1 MKRETIYDRSLVDG
15 IRRRQQMYDA
25 YVAPKFDLDTY
36 QLEMENPGGQIY
48 APEGYNVLDYVSDA
62 FSKWQE
68 SRNSIEQ
75 EKALGDYVMEEDEY
89 NNLLS
94 VKQFLDDQKAYRELS
109 QQVEQNPKLYED
121 VKDQMSELSSRL
133 TDNAGTYSRYIQEYA
148 PNTYKDDITKSFDSV
163 GIQRML
169 DMQIKDKQNK
179 LQSYLAKAE
188 DNQKDIEYWSSK
200 VSSYFNNKEQ
210 STDFNFGDIDTY
222 LYKVPGLMG
231 SSAAN
236 YGYQALA
243 MSAALLASFA
253 SGGAA
258 IPLAGLAL
266 AGTIGARDAESKA
279 EVYSN
284 YREKVNKSLN
294 KDVKNDVLSDARA
307 KMLESGKYSKE
318 QIDDDNYVLD
328 QVLTG
333 VIANDNAKFNN
344 VRMKAKDG
352 IQSLYTDN
360 MALSVMDA
368 AELAIQ
374 VMPLGA
380 IAKAVKAIPG
390 VGTAYKGAEKA
401 ASYAGNVRQQLSK
414 RIDDVVTYGLEGVE
428 NIPRRRT
435 VQRLVDLGRRV
446 GITSVMEGAEEGIQY
461 IKGQRFID
469 NEFEKDPNLLKS
481 FVNNI
486 GTGARSI
493 FAAIT
498 PWDPVYSDD
507 AEFMENFKGG
517 ALLGGLMTG
526 VTGGLQTAVSLPRE
540 ISATSFVA
548 NLYADKLDAKDRVR
562 KNILYGQKLQKGQWG
577 NVESAFDYLS
587 EQGLD
592 AEATTEI
599 QEEKKRADMF
609 RNTYTAPSTLLQ
621 AEQLGI
627 DPRTE
632 EYNTFVALK
641 EHHEQLAV
649 DTYKNR
655 IVQKNNLY
663 KFLNDE
669 KVTDYLNSL
678 TKEELPAAGESLIR
692 DLIRNKAALD
702 KLKELNERYTK
713 DEESLTKLQKAT
725 GIRTSKSDVV
735 KFSHMLNKDL
745 ADLQGKLNEQIEQ
758 AKQFIPNLS
767 EEQLVVPSMHQ
778 DISDAMETFIAADM
792 DNARAQEELDIMRSE
807 DKVAVGAKIQKWN
820 GVEDSEIEFV
830 QSLDDFYNG
839 KEQQKAEESVKEV
852 KPVTLDN
859 VVDDKTK
866 SERGSKQIASSIR
879 KLSDPNASL
888 QDKTSAISQFE
899 YTVALSGIKP
909 TEEESSIVQ
918 KAIDELKSEGYEIV
932 PMLNKPYHEGMKLT
946 ATFKVDT
953 SLPVGSA
960 YITMVRIPQVNKDG
974 VMIQSA
980 DVVVSHN
987 PVEEQVDELG
997 QLRDKIVEDRN
1008 KYIDFSKKIKG
1019 EIRTTTREGATWHK
1033 LNDILK
1039 GLFKKVRPGKSYTYA
1054 AEYIMDNDGDL
1065 ISDYYQDLA
1074 QIRDQLS
1081 DAMYEADEETI
1092 QKLVSKAE
1100 SIIANNADHES
1111 YLEFAQQAK
1120 EKFFQRMLQVRAD
1133 RFKAIRKGME
1143 EQEAPKQTAVPVPPK
1158 KSADEKP
1165 ASAEEAPTLGSILGP
1180 MLGAPTSQPIGTT
1193 VAAPPQ
1199 SGAPTTQVP
1208 VTPAPEEPSATAD
1221 VPLTYDPQ
1229 IDTYS
1234 HRLIYWLRAKERSV
1248 DGSYSYVPK
1257 KYRGN
1262 DYLNNDDFALAT
1274 QNRDFLQESTV
1285 EFEVT
1290 PFTDN
1295 NGNTVEDMF
1304 AVFTY
1309 KGQKYASYI
1318 PTQNYLSQDKYFQ
1331 GMPYEQQKTVRNN
1344 LDALRNKILEFSR
1357 QKKSNPNLKIVP
1369 TKITSTNGRFLNE
1382 FNEDGSPKN
1391 RSLLQSAWLKEKD
1404 PYKIT
1409 PSNTKIGI
1417 ATGPISNAIV
1427 RYQDQIVS
1435 LRGNRLGSM
1444 QMVVEVDRIDG
1455 TTGTAQMQLNPLKL
1469 TDNDAAADAI
1479 LKLVTSQQRDYVD
1492 ANGVQTP
1499 ITNRDMLSFLIN
1511 FGDHT
1516 ATKPSDQRLNPSQL
1530 KQRLSKQFYSDEQG
1544 NIMLGETLYTIND
1557 LLTDPKVQQNFK
1569 DYIKANFHFAIDEAG
1584 VNRNFFGGNL
1594 QSDVKQTGFQSVSAW
1609 MQNTGNTKITVIPGQ
1624 IEFTAK
1630 DFGLRKYEGRVQSL
1644 KGLPQG
1650 ISVLGWY
1657 IKNGWIQTNSADR
1670 MYDVGLWVD
1679 DVTTVNST
1687 QESNQKAAQ
1696 KKVNEQSKKASSND
1710 DVRNLQFTL
1719 PDEKGGSVSF
1729 SMKDIFDILDGK
1741 GRKQDGPNF
1750 EANEPTN
1757 PINQINIEDAK
1768 AWLKEKLG
1776 LTDEQIEVTDAAIDV
1791 TAAGTKVM
1799 GRVRLDSI
1807 VLSEQAPEGV
1817 QYHEAWHRVSQLLIS
1832 EKKRR
1837 SIYDKYNKRH
1847 KTNLTDKQIDEILA
1861 EDYRSFITNADQSI
1875 YTKGFNIFNWFKRI
1889 ADFVR
1894 IWASTGQYTLAQ
1906 LYTGLSRGKFANTK
1920 PNQDNVNRFKEIYK
1934 GSGPDFEIGGNKFDN
1949 ISSLR
1954 QFDDIVKS
1962 LTYAFFQ
1969 TNFTQDTIDYTDIKK
1984 LSNNFELLRRT
1995 VVNTA
2000 NINPSPVMDEI
2011 VEKYDTVFKPAV
2023 MKRLKSLGIRAVDK
2037 NTDEEMSNIDAGETE
2052 GVNIGQHTVDGVNIS
2067 IKDNAPAEVKMF
2079 FQTIPLYKLNDKGT
2093 VEAYV
2098 DPNTGF
2104 PQFVDEKA
2112 VWMKVLKD
2120 LAGSRTIANII
2131 TAVAQKAQ
2139 SDLFY
2144 SALLNKL
2151 RTVIANSTDKDPN
2164 VSINAEALLSKLETV
2179 ITSDINTFITVY
2191 VSNDDNGLTS
2201 MKLIDNTVDIKAA
2214 SYPKVWSQQLFHN
2227 SGIFKYNKD
2236 GVVVA
2241 QDNAKQNVQQ
2251 LVGYMKD
2258 VVTAFVNNKGI
2269 LKFRTK
2275 DGMKLVDLHQP
2286 NNQEMFKQYLSTLLN
2301 RAGIGVDKATINTM
2315 LQSGDYGDPKSDQ
2328 YTLLNKFVTSGANY
2342 GGFSR
2347 ILEIL
2352 STIDKSIGSNGKI
2365 GAINISGNDTPVQ
2378 SIYDKVGFVKALAN
2392 AYAYTHSTDNSLSS
2406 LGPDGASYYM
2416 VSQNSFAKD
2425 RVSELN
2431 EDPELVQ
2438 KLRAVTWNGH
2448 SLILDAVGTSTLNLE
2463 TFINF
2468 KDSTSQD
2475 KGRDYFGITDRE
2487 DYLAKMAAV
2496 FSDRIVFP
2504 TVADKKT
2511 YHFLN
2516 GVKLPHERLSLE
2528 RIGNGA
2534 LITYGDATLNTI
2546 LGYAQDELNTIEL
2559 TLRQIDD
2566 DPSHYRD
2573 GIHYNEDGTINHDWL
2588 PKEKRIKNYHTPNK
2602 YVDSNKKKHSI
2613 EGNGA
2618 RFRFLTGVY
2627 VDGKYV
2633 SFNDPK
2639 KSAKENLDTARR
2651 YFFDLTEDGKKR
2663 VISDILTE
2671 RLKTEIKT
2679 AKDLG
2684 IIENLDPKGA
2694 SWGLRNKLLD
2704 DVELENRKQA
2714 YMQFDPTNAEAY
2726 AIIDMLADYMNN
2738 SIISVMEI
2746 EKIFSGDPAYYKFSY
2761 DEHGL
2766 LDISVDKI
2774 KRLGALTSTG
2784 INNRLDFFN
2793 DPIRQDYTVAELQDY
2808 EVASKQYA
2816 VYEDLFLKG
2825 SIKEAIQQIEGLDA
2839 WEKVKDLSISQIE
2852 EIYPRT
2858 VEMARVSAQLDVQ
2871 GYKEGINVADAA
2883 VYISPNMF
2891 RDLMRMQGRWS
2902 PAIKRAFEIL
2912 TDPETA
2918 DKWESDPKLY
2928 AEANK
2933 VILNALKYMAMGT
2946 RFNVPGLAIPYFN
2959 KMALFPLFKSVATGD
2974 LKELYERMTGDN
2986 PIDMVMFNSAV
2997 KAGSESPTSPYTG
3010 THDSEIE
3017 LRDGQTV
3024 LSARQME
3031 QAEDEHFTNF
3041 DNLHTY
3047 TQPFK
3052 YLRQQLETNP
3062 HVHEE
3067 QMTGTQFMKVALS
3080 NLIDSD
3086 LYGNDKLTG
3095 EEIKTR
3101 VMGALNRLSD
3111 IGRQELEVELF
3122 NEDGTVNIDKLAA
3135 MLRED
3140 AEDSDANDNILTALI
3155 TENGQLRM
3163 PLDAISD
3170 NSWIESRFIS
3180 LINKRTIDVNMP
3192 GGSFIQ
3198 RSPFGLEAS
3207 SNRVITPKML
3217 NSGRLLKAINN
3228 EGSTDS
3234 IVSINLFKHII
3245 PNYKDMTFTEARQWL
3260 IDKKL
3265 IGDEA
3270 SANAIGYR
3278 IPTQSIASISGLR
3291 FVDVFPEIM
3300 GDTIMLPEDF
3310 TKLTGSDFD
3319 IDKLYVARYSY
3330 DNEGDLITDSTTQS
3344 GIKNQLLNAYMNVL
3358 LTPENANQLK
3368 LSIDNA
3374 TGNVK
3379 AVLKDIES
3387 NRPKHYVTPFEV
3399 YTPTYQEARKAEY
3412 TGGKAGIGPFALNNA
3427 HHILTQLTKLKMVSN
3442 EFTEA
3447 LDLVDL
3453 GKIWDDPTASNPKG
3467 GRILDWLSAMINGFV
3482 DIAKDPYIVRL
3493 NVNGWTYNMVSFLL
3507 RTGKGRNTFY
3517 FMSQPILKEMAEA
3530 VLKTK
3535 GKYGIDRTKSPSQLE
3550 KEAIESILDKYDPDK
3565 VYRKR
3570 YDNMDDIQKAE
3581 TYGDLFRE
3589 YLNDEG
3595 EYTTEARELIKG
3607 DAKDSFDFN
3616 ERQIKMYYAFEA
3628 LKPYADALADLVKY
3642 SKVDTKKMG
3651 KSFAEQLVYRYGM
3664 EDLKNSPYFEEG
3676 QIQHFYDDT
3685 FIETKTANSVDF
3697 GYGIFSNQLF
3707 RNTEV
3712 FTARLSNILSLLGR
3726 RTTATA
3732 KLLNPVI
3739 RGMEAQLKS
3748 EFFNSLGVDINS
3760 MFTGNMSIAK
3770 RLNNFKQRIQR
3781 GEYPELLRYDGTI
3794 ANDFLEYLLPN
3805 INAYYGYDFIDT
3817 SEIIQGDQLQS
3828 DNLINYWRDL
3838 LEHPDQRVRKL
3849 AEDLAIYA
3857 WYTSGDGPTMNSF
3870 FKYLPNSYRISSG
3883 YNDFIKSKLQAMI
3896 NNGEISTFDK
3906 MDILANNWHNDALV
3920 RPIDYYK
3927 SVEGGYI
3934 SMKSITISEQQL
3946 APNLILG
3953 EYSGKRGAAIRPI
3966 NWVKVDD
3973 KSYPIFPPMVKF
3985 RDFGGFA
3992 PENWHLYQLIGYK
4005 SVPNETG
4012 RIDYTPVY
4020 ALINKKGMKYRGH
4033 TIVQYGSDVVLP
4045 FNEEDLAYFDLY
4057 DKESILQYA
4066 SDKIT
4071 WSVDLDDI
4079 HYINELPSYAN
4090 QNYAKAEQERVYE
4103 EEDTSDEDN
4112 STPLEE
4118 RGKPQALTPFER
4130 ELKEVYNLTAQEFDS
4145 LEEITQEVIRNEIKY
4160 KVPISDR
4167 TIVQPSDFAPKYTLK
4182 SDATTVEVEPITR
4195 KTYSGIITS
4204 LEPNQVFVFGSNTQ
4218 GRHGKGAALTAR
4230 NQFGAV
4236 YGQAEGPQGQSY
4248 AIITKDLTK
4257 STHPSRTR
4265 EQMIEQIDNLYDYAR
4280 QNPDKE
4286 FLVAYSGTG
4295 QNLNAY
4301 SNAEMAEF
4309 FARPYIP
4316 SNIVF
4321 EEQFNDLVEQYIASN
4336 INNTPSTSNAPVNF
4350 NGAKESKEVISS
4362 DKTILTNEELRLIRP
4377 YTGTGNPR
4385 IAVASEH
4392 SDPVFFS
4399 KKIRDI
4405 LDGKI
4410 SVEDKFRN
4418 TTYTGNDFAA
4428 LYLITKHDGL
4438 PLKELLEYKIPKIIH
4453 FSITGLGGTQYE
4465 PGVMKPQD
4473 LLERIEQFIQQGL
4486 DPEMVTVRI
4495 DPIVPGVTTR
4505 STIEAIVKK
4514 SAEIGIKNIRFSIMD
4529 QYSTTRQFMI
4539 NLGYDY
4545 SKYYKEGSLHA
4556 NQDVVQSISEFMATL
4571 GVRYGVKLS
4580 TCAEPINLP
4589 TISKEACLSVA
4600 AVNNMLGTSIPE
4612 TATGKQRKLCSCYG
4626 GKTDLLRYGDKCA
4639 SACVY
4644 CYAHHNATS
4653 NAVYYNE
4660 DGTLK
4665 DNRLTRTSET
4675 QSSANPSLVSWT
4687 ALDIVGVYDQAAKRL
4702 RQELASLELT
4712 QDEMGTYE
4720 NELMAMLRKENV
4732 TTVEQME
4739 GVINKFLCNL

>member
-1 MKRETIYDRSLVDG
+1 MKRETIHDRTLVNS

-25 YVAPKFDLDTY
+25 YVAPKFDLDRY
-36 QLEMENPGGQIY
+36 QLEMENPEGQIY
-48 APEGYNVLDYVSDA
+48 APEDYNVLDYVSDA

-68 SRNSIEQ
+68 NRNSIER

-94 VKQFLDDQKAYRELS
+94 VKQFLDDQKAYGELS
-109 QQVEQNPKLYED
+109 RQVEQDPKLYDE

-133 TDNAGTYSRYIQEYA
+133 TNNAGVYSRYIQQYA
-148 PNTYKDDITKSFDSV
+148 PNTYKDDITKSFNST
-163 GIQRML
+163 GIKRML
-169 DMQIKDKQNK
+169 DMQLKDKQNK

-188 DNQKDIEYWSSK
+188 DNQQDIEYWSNK

-210 STDFNFGDIDTY
+210 STDFDFGNVDTY

-236 YGYQALA
+236 YGHQALA

-253 SGGAA
+253 SGGTA
-258 IPLAGLAL
+258 IPLVGLAL

-284 YREKVNKSLN
+284 YRDKVSKQLS
-294 KDVKNDVLSDARA
+294 KDVKSSVLSDARA
-307 KMLESGKYSKE
+307 KMIESGKYNND
-318 QIDDDNYVLD
+318 QINDDNYVLD

-344 VRMKAKDG
+344 IRMKAKDG

-360 MALSVMDA
+360 MALSAMDA

-380 IAKAVKAIPG
+380 IAKAVKSIPG
-390 VGTAYKGAEKA
+390 VGKVYKGAEKVA
-401 ASYAGNVRQQLSK
+401 GYAGDIRQQLSK

-428 NIPRRRT
+428 NLPKRRT

-469 NEFEKDPNLLKS
+469 NEFEKDPNILKS

-526 VTGGLQTAVSLPRE
+526 VIGGLQTAVSLPRE
-540 ISATSFVA
+540 ISATQFVA
-548 NLYADKLDAKDRVR
+548 SLYSDKLDAKDRVR
-562 KNILYGQKLQKGQWG
+562 KNILYGQKLQKGQWR

-592 AEATTEI
+592 DQATTEI

-609 RNTYTAPSTLLQ
+609 RNTYTAPNTLLQ
-621 AEQLGI
+621 AKQLGI

-655 IVQKNNLY
+655 IAQKNNLY

-678 TKEELPAAGESLIR
+678 TKEELPAAGETVLR

-713 DEESLTKLQKAT
+713 DEQSLAKLQKAT

-735 KFSHMLNKDL
+735 KFSHMLNKEL

-792 DNARAQEELDIMRSE
+792 DNARAQEELDIMRSG

-830 QSLDDFYNG
+830 QTLDDFYNG
-839 KEQQKAEESVKEV
+839 KEEQKAEESVKEV
-852 KPVTLDN
+852 EPVTLDDTSKEELDPAKTPDKVLTEDEKDEN
-859 VVDDKTK
+859 VVQESELSNIRNTK
-866 SERGSKQIASSIR
+866 
-879 KLSDPNASL
+879 L
-888 QDKTSAISQFE
+888 
-899 YTVALSGIKP
+899 
-909 TEEESSIVQ
+909 
-918 KAIDELKSEGYEIV
+918 
-932 PMLNKPYHEGMKLT
+932 
-946 ATFKVDT
+946 
-953 SLPVGSA
+953 
-960 YITMVRIPQVNKDG
+960 
-974 VMIQSA
+974 A
-980 DVVVSHN
+980 DRS
-987 PVEEQVDELG
+987 
-997 QLRDKIVEDRN
+997 
-1008 KYIDFSKKIKG
+1008 KYIDFSKMIRG
-1019 EIRTTTREGATWHK
+1019 EIRTTTKEGATWHK

-1039 GLFKKVRPGKSYTYA
+1039 GLFKKVKPGKNYTYA
-1054 AEYIMDNDGDL
+1054 AEYIMDREGDPL
-1065 ISDYYQDLA
+1065 ADYYQDLA
-1074 QIRDQLS
+1074 QIREQLS

-1111 YLEFAQQAK
+1111 YLEFVQQTR
-1120 EKFFQRMLQVRAD
+1120 EKFFQRMKQVRED
-1133 RFKAIRKGME
+1133 RFKAIRKQIE
-1143 EQEAPKQTAVPVPPK
+1143 EQETPEQTADPIPPK

-1165 ASAEEAPTLGSILGP
+1165 ARVDEVPTLGDILGP

-1193 VAAPPQ
+1193 AASQQQPQ
-1199 SGAPTTQVP
+1199 A
-1208 VTPAPEEPSATAD
+1208 PAPQAPITSTPDVTATPVDA
-1221 VPLTYDPQ
+1221 PLTYNPQ
-1229 IDTYS
+1229 VDTYS
-1234 HRLIYWLRAKERSV
+1234 HRLVYQLRAKEKSA
-1248 DGSYSYVPK
+1248 DGRYSYVPK

-1274 QNRDFLQESTV
+1274 QNRDFLEESTV
-1285 EFEVT
+1285 EFEVST
-1290 PFTDN
+1290 FTDST
-1295 NGNTVEDMF
+1295 GSTIEDIF

-1318 PTQNYLSQDKYFQ
+1318 STQNYLSQDKYFQ
-1331 GMPYEQQKTVRNN
+1331 RMSHDQQQIIRNN
-1344 LDALRNKILEFSR
+1344 LDAIRNKVLEFNK
-1357 QKKSNPNLKIVP
+1357 QKKSNPDLKIVP
-1369 TKITSTNGRFLNE
+1369 TKITSTNGKFLNE
-1382 FNEDGSPKN
+1382 TNEDGSPKN
-1391 RSLLQSAWLKEKD
+1391 RSLLESAWLKEKD

-1409 PSNTKIGI
+1409 PTNTKIGI

-1435 LRGNRLGSM
+1435 FKGNRLGSM
-1444 QMVVEVDRIDG
+1444 QMMVEVDRLDG

-1479 LKLVTSQQRDYVD
+1479 LRMVTSQQRDYVD

-1516 ATKPSDQRLNPSQL
+1516 ATKPGDQRLDPSQL
-1530 KQRLSKQFYSDEQG
+1530 QQKLSKQFYSDEQG
-1544 NIMLGETLYTIND
+1544 NIMLGQTLYSIND

-1569 DYIKANFHFAIDEAG
+1569 DYIKDNFHFAIDEDG
-1584 VNRNFFGGNL
+1584 VNKNFFGGNL
-1594 QSDVKQTGFQSVSAW
+1594 QSNTKQPGFQSVSAW

-1630 DFGLRKYEGRVQSL
+1630 DFGLRKYEGKVQPL
-1644 KGLPQG
+1644 KGLSQG

-1670 MYDVGLWVD
+1670 MWDVSLWVD
-1679 DVTTVNST
+1679 DVTTIDST
-1687 QESNQKAAQ
+1687 QDSNQKAAQ
-1696 KKVNEQSKKASSND
+1696 KKVNEQSKRTTTVDES
-1710 DVRNLQFTL
+1710 VRNLEFTL

-1750 EANEPTN
+1750 EANEPATE
-1757 PINQINIEDAK
+1757 INAINIPDAK

-1776 LTDEQIEVTDAAIDV
+1776 LTDEQIEVTDTAIDV

-1807 VLSEQAPEGV
+1807 ILSEKAPEGV

-1837 SIYDKYNKRH
+1837 AIYDKYNKRH

-1861 EDYRSFITNADQSI
+1861 EDYRSFVTNADQSV
-1875 YTKGFNIFNWFKRI
+1875 YTKGFNIFNWFKKI

-1920 PNQDNVNRFKEIYK
+1920 PNQDNINRFKEIYK

-1949 ISSLR
+1949 ISSLNE
-1954 QFDDIVKS
+1954 FDDIVKA
-1962 LTYAFFQ
+1962 LTYTFFQ
-1969 TNFTQDTIDYTDIKK
+1969 TNFSKDTINYSDIKK
-1984 LSNNFELLRRT
+1984 LGNNFELLRRT
-1995 VVNTA
+1995 IVNTA
-2000 NINPSPVMDEI
+2000 NTNPSPIMDEI

-2023 MKRLKSLGIRAVDK
+2023 AKRLKSLGIRAIDK
-2037 NTDEEMSNIDAGETE
+2037 NVDEEMSNIDAGETE

-2079 FQTIPLYKLNDKGT
+2079 FQTVPLYILNDKGKL
-2093 VEAYV
+2093 EASIN
-2098 DPNTGF
+2098 PNTGF
-2104 PQFVDEKA
+2104 PKFVDEKA
-2112 VWMKVLKD
+2112 VWVRVLKD
-2120 LAGSRTIANII
+2120 LAGSRTISNIVTTI
-2131 TAVAQKAQ
+2131 AQKAQ
-2139 SDLFY
+2139 NDLFY
-2144 SALLNKL
+2144 AALLNKF
-2151 RTVIANSTDKDPN
+2151 RTVIANSTDNDPK

-2201 MKLIDNTVDIKAA
+2201 LKLIDNTVDIKAA

-2241 QDNAKQNVQQ
+2241 QDNAKQNIQQ

-2269 LKFRTK
+2269 LKFKAK
-2275 DGMKLVDLHQP
+2275 DGIKLVDLHQP
-2286 NNQEMFKQYLSTLLN
+2286 NNQEMFKQYLSTLFN

-2315 LQSGDYGDPKSDQ
+2315 LQSGDYGDPKADQ

-2347 ILEIL
+2347 VLEIL
-2352 STIDKSIGSNGKI
+2352 STIDKAIGSNGKV
-2365 GAINISGNDTPVQ
+2365 GTINISGNDTPVQ

-2431 EDPELVQ
+2431 EDTELVK
-2438 KLRAVTWNGH
+2438 KLKAVTWNEH
-2448 SLILDAVGTSTLNLE
+2448 SLILDAVGQSQLSLE

-2487 DYLAKMAAV
+2487 DYLAKMSAV
-2496 FSDRIVFP
+2496 FNDRIIFP

-2511 YHFLN
+2511 YHFLK
-2516 GVKLPHERLSLE
+2516 GVKLPHERLDLE
-2528 RIGNGA
+2528 RVGNGA
-2534 LITYGDATLNTI
+2534 LITYGDDTLNTI
-2546 LGYAQDELNTIEL
+2546 LGYTQDELNTIEL

-2566 DPSHYRD
+2566 DPYHYRD
-2573 GIHYNEDGTINHDWL
+2573 GVHYNEDGTINHDWL
-2588 PKEKRIKNYHTPNK
+2588 PKEQRIKNYHTPNK

-2627 VDGKYV
+2627 VDGKYI

-2639 KSAKENLDTARR
+2639 KTAKENLDTAHR
-2651 YFFDLTEDGKKR
+2651 YFFDLTEQGKKR
-2663 VISDILTE
+2663 VLSDILTE

-2684 IIENLDPKGA
+2684 IIENLDPAGA
-2694 SWGLRNKLLD
+2694 TWGLRNKLLD
-2704 DVELENRKQA
+2704 DVELEKRKQA
-2714 YMQFDPTNAEAY
+2714 YAQFDATNAEAY

-2808 EVASKQYA
+2808 EVASKQYD

-2825 SIKEAIQQIEGLDA
+2825 SIKEAVQQIEGIDA

-2852 EIYPRT
+2852 EIYPKT
-2858 VEMARVSAQLDVQ
+2858 VEMARVSAQLDVK
-2871 GYKEGINVADAA
+2871 GYKGGINVADAA

-2912 TDPETA
+2912 TNPDTA

-2946 RFNVPGLAIPYFN
+2946 RFNIPGLAVPYFN

-2974 LKELYERMTGDN
+2974 LEELYERMTGDN

-3024 LSARQME
+3024 LSAKQME

-3047 TQPFK
+3047 TQSFK

-3062 HVHEE
+3062 HIHEE

-3086 LYGNDKLTG
+3086 LYGKDKLTG

-3101 VMGALNRLSD
+3101 VMGALNILSD
-3111 IGRQELEVELF
+3111 IGRQELEAELF
-3122 NEDGTVNIDKLAA
+3122 NEDGTVNIEKLAA
-3135 MLRED
+3135 MLKED

-3180 LINKRTIDVNMP
+3180 LINKRVIDVNMP

-3207 SNRVITPKML
+3207 SSRVITPKML
-3217 NSGRLLKAINN
+3217 NSGRLLKAINE

-3245 PNYKDMTFTEARQWL
+3245 PNYKSMTFTEARQWL
-3260 IDKKL
+3260 IDKKI

-3270 SANAIGYR
+3270 TANAIGYR
-3278 IPTQSIASISGLR
+3278 IPTQSIASISGLK

-3330 DNEGDLITDSTTQS
+3330 DTEGNLVTDNTTQS

-3387 NRPKHYVTPFEV
+3387 NRPKHYVAPFEV

-3482 DIAKDPYIVRL
+3482 DIAKDPYIVLL

-3507 RTGKGRNTFY
+3507 RTGKGKNTFY
-3517 FMSQPILKEMAEA
+3517 FMSQPILKEMADA

-3535 GKYGIDRTKSPSQLE
+3535 GKYGIDRTKSPTQLE
-3550 KEAIESILDKYDPDK
+3550 KEAIESILDKYDPNK
-3565 VYRKR
+3565 VYRKKYSKLNDR
-3570 YDNMDDIQKAE
+3570 QKAE
-3581 TYGDLFRE
+3581 TYRNLFRE
-3589 YLNDEG
+3589 YLKGDGN
-3595 EYTTEARELIKG
+3595 YTTEARELIIG
-3607 DAKDSFDFN
+3607 DAKDAVDFN

-3651 KSFAEQLVYRYGM
+3651 KSFAEELIYRYGM
-3664 EDLKNSPYFEEG
+3664 EDLKGSPYFAEG
-3676 QIQHFYDDT
+3676 EIEKFYNST

-3712 FTARLSNILSLLGR
+3712 FTSRLSDILSLLGR
-3726 RTTATA
+3726 KTTATA
-3732 KLLNPVI
+3732 KILNPVI
-3739 RGMEAQLKS
+3739 KGMEAQLKA
-3748 EFFNSLGVDINS
+3748 EFFNNMGVDINS
-3760 MFTGNMSIAK
+3760 MFRGNMSIAK

-3849 AEDLAIYA
+3849 AEDLALYA
-3857 WYTSGDGPTMNSF
+3857 WYTSGDGPAMNSF
-3870 FKYLPNSYRISSG
+3870 FKYLPNSYRITSG
-3883 YNDFIKSKLQAMI
+3883 YNEFVKGKLHAMI
-3896 NNGEISTFDK
+3896 NNGEMSTFDK
-3906 MDILANNWHNDALV
+3906 MDILANNWHNDAV
-3920 RPIDYYK
+3920 VKPIDYYK

-3934 SMKSITISEQQL
+3934 AMKSITISDQQI

-3953 EYSGKRGAAIRPI
+3953 EYSGRKGAAIRPI
-3966 NWVKVDD
+3966 NWVEVEGQ
-3973 KSYPIFPPMVKF
+3973 SYPIFPPMVKF
-3985 RDFGGFA
+3985 RDLGGFA

-4005 SVPNETG
+4005 QVPDEFG
-4012 RIDYTPVY
+4012 RVNYTPVY

-4033 TIVQYGSDVVLP
+4033 TIIEYGNDTVLP
-4045 FNEEDLAYFDLY
+4045 FNQEELAYFDLY

-4071 WSVDLDDI
+4071 WEVDLDDI
-4079 HYINELPSYAN
+4079 HYINELPSYQN
-4090 QNYAKAEQERVYE
+4090 QNYAKNKQDRVYE
-4103 EEDTSDEDN
+4103 EQDTFDEDN
-4112 STPLEE
+4112 ETPLEE
-4118 RGKPQALTPFER
+4118 KDQPDATHSSSINIYYGTNENADLSNFATRPFDFKVGDNTIHFNSVEQAFHYMKAITIGRNDIADQILQTTSPALAKQLTSRANMPITQEQISIWDKQSTPIMTSLMYESFKQNPQALQRLLDTGDTMFTHMSNGYEQDKGRFSKVITNVRQMLREQPTTNVPMKEYVNHSGGARGSDSVWGQIGEEYGVTSRHYYADGEKTPTGNVALTKDQLAEANEHLRQANTKLNRKFPTSNEY
-4130 ELKEVYNLTAQEFDS
+4130 VNNL
-4145 LEEITQEVIRNEIKY
+4145 LRRNWYQIKN
-4160 KVPISDR
+4160 
-4167 TIVQPSDFAPKYTLK
+4167 
-4182 SDATTVEVEPITR
+4182 SDAI
-4195 KTYSGIITS
+4195 
-4204 LEPNQVFVFGSNTQ
+4204 
-4218 GRHGKGAALTAR
+4218 
-4230 NQFGAV
+4230 
-4236 YGQAEGPQGQSY
+4236 Y
-4248 AIITKDLTK
+4248 AIAESFDIVKDNTKPKNTTDITKSVYSYRATVK
-4257 STHPSRTR
+4257 GGTGWAV
-4265 EQMIEQIDNLYDYAR
+4265 QMAIDNSKPVYVFDQSDGKWY
-4280 QNPDKE
+4280 Q
-4286 FLVAYSGTG
+4286 YSASQDNLGWIETDTPILTPNFAGIGT
-4295 QNLNAY
+4295 
-4301 SNAEMAEF
+4301 
-4309 FARPYIP
+4309 R
-4316 SNIVF
+4316 NINEAGMQAIRDVY
-4321 EEQFNDLVEQYIASN
+4321 EKTSSQ
-4336 INNTPSTSNAPVNF
+4336 INNTGN
-4350 NGAKESKEVISS
+4350 
-4362 DKTILTNEELRLIRP
+4362 TN
-4377 YTGTGNPR
+4377 
-4385 IAVASEH
+4385 
-4392 SDPVFFS
+4392 
-4399 KKIRDI
+4399 
-4405 LDGKI
+4405 
-4410 SVEDKFRN
+4410 
-4418 TTYTGNDFAA
+4418 
-4428 LYLITKHDGL
+4428 
-4438 PLKELLEYKIPKIIH
+4438 
-4453 FSITGLGGTQYE
+4453 
-4465 PGVMKPQD
+4465 
-4473 LLERIEQFIQQGL
+4473 
-4486 DPEMVTVRI
+4486 
-4495 DPIVPGVTTR
+4495 
-4505 STIEAIVKK
+4505 
-4514 SAEIGIKNIRFSIMD
+4514 
-4529 QYSTTRQFMI
+4529 
-4539 NLGYDY
+4539 
-4545 SKYYKEGSLHA
+4545 
-4556 NQDVVQSISEFMATL
+4556 
-4571 GVRYGVKLS
+4571 
-4580 TCAEPINLP
+4580 
-4589 TISKEACLSVA
+4589 
-4600 AVNNMLGTSIPE
+4600 
-4612 TATGKQRKLCSCYG
+4612 
-4626 GKTDLLRYGDKCA
+4626 
-4639 SACVY
+4639 
-4644 CYAHHNATS
+4644 
-4653 NAVYYNE
+4653 NE

-4665 DNRLTRTSET
+4665 DTPLTRTIEQPKAKSVVTTNWEAINIMEAYQLGERRIREELT
-4675 QSSANPSLVSWT
+4675 Q
-4687 ALDIVGVYDQAAKRL
+4687 
-4702 RQELASLELT
+4702 LELT
-4712 QDEMGTYE
+4712 TEELQSYL
-4720 NELMAMLRKENV
+4720 NEFAKLMAKENV
-4732 TTVEQME
+4732 TTVEQVE
-4739 GVINKFLCNL
+4739 GVVNKFLCNL